1 MAEWTGRKRTLISIF
16 PAGVPPV
23 DSASDHLAASPPAPG
38 AISSPQM
45 PGETPDHPSVPGH
58 ERGALPPLT
67 STRRPLTEYGTAQR
81 LLRLFTPPPGARLT
95 ATDWEQGPATFEEL
109 RKVDPALTPP
119 PRPLSGYALGIGRE
133 TAALPIDAAE
143 ALAPEA
149 GADVAPPAP
158 AAPAEFATASPG
170 AAAIEAPAGAVPGD
184 GTAVCPSRFPI
195 KGNAQ
200 SKIYHTAASR
210 VYGQTIA
217 EICFATPEAAEAA
230 GYRAPKNL

>member
-1 MAEWTGRKRTLISIF
+1 MAEWTGRKRTLNSIF

-58 ERGALPPLT
+58 ERGALPPLA

-81 LLRLFTPPPGARLT
+81 LMRLFTPPPGARLT
-95 ATDWEQGPATFEEL
+95 AADWEQGPASFEEL
-109 RKVDPALTPP
+109 RKVDPRLTPP
-119 PRPLSGYALGIGRE
+119 WRPLTGYALGIGRE

-143 ALAPEA
+143 TLAVEA
-149 GADVAPPAP
+149 GADVVPASAAPPAETATVSP
-158 AAPAEFATASPG
+158 AAVT
-170 AAAIEAPAGAVPGD
+170 IEAPAGAVPGD
-184 GTAVCPSRFPI
+184 GTAVCPPGFPI

-200 SKIYHTAASR
+200 SKIYHTDASR

-217 EICFATPEAAEAA
+217 EFCFATPEAAEAA